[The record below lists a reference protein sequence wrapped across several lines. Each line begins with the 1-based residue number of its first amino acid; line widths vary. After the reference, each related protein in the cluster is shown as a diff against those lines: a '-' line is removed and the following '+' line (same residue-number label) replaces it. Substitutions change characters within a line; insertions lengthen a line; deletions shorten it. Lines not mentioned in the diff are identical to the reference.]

1 MCNVPGKQAAVYS
14 HSNNRTAAFFVFTSP
29 EKLKYDH
36 HDVEKQK
43 QILKEQFMD
52 IGWKCPEILSKINSS
67 SGFYFDSISQ
77 IKMDKWSKGRI
88 SLVGDACDC
97 PFTNTF

>member
-1 MCNVPGKQAAVYS
+1 
-14 HSNNRTAAFFVFTSP
+14 
-29 EKLKYDH
+29 
-36 HDVEKQK
+36 
-43 QILKEQFMD
+43 MD